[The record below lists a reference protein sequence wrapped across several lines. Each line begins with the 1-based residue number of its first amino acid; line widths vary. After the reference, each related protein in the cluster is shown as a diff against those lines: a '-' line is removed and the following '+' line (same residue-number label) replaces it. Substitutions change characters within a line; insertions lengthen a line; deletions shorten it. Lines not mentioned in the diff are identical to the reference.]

1 MNSKNHERALAY
13 EKDLNNA
20 KEKIEKAQVEMKNID
35 SEVTNF

>member
-13 EKDLNNA
+13 ENDLNKA